1 MTTTDTGFDTRG
13 VDGLRVPALDDSVRV
28 EGGAVHILD
37 RRVFPEAVQWVTAT
51 DAEQVASA
59 IAAMVT
65 QSSGPLFAAYAGL
78 EITALQVAGLPPAA
92 ARERMREAGRV
103 LESARPTNNH
113 PREAVAHVLAAVDRA
128 LADPGALPGP
138 ADVGAHGQ
146 RGATEVDSRGAAAV
160 GAVSRGGAGAVGGGS
175 TAELVT
181 AVVEAAREGARHYR
195 ERSHR
200 LGAATVALLP
210 DGARILTHCWMD
222 TYLIELVRAAR
233 AAGKRFEWVATE
245 TRPYLQ
251 GARLTAHTLAELGER
266 VTLITDGMGA
276 AALAAGRATAASG
289 IAGLG
294 GARAAGGIGGSD
306 AASVVAGV
314 SGGGRT
320 GGIGPIDALVT
331 AADRVSL
338 DGSVVNKVGTLGLAV
353 AAHAFD
359 VPFYALVQAP
369 DPEAPTADDIVVES
383 RDPAEV
389 LHTLGRR
396 TASPLVT
403 EAWYPAFDVTPA
415 RFVTRIVTDRG
426 AFEPARVGE
435 LYAAAGERA

>member
-1 MTTTDTGFDTRG
+1 MTTTDTDFDTRG

-128 LADPGALPGP
+128 LADPGAT
-138 ADVGAHGQ
+138 D
-146 RGATEVDSRGAAAV
+146 VDSRGA
-160 GAVSRGGAGAVGGGS
+160 GALGGGS

-233 AAGKRFEWVATE
+233 AAGKRFEWMATE

-294 GARAAGGIGGSD
+294 AAGGSRAAGGIGGSD
-306 AASVVAGV
+306 AASVLGGV

>member
-1 MTTTDTGFDTRG
+1 MTTTGNATTPAAGGSALGDPVHG
-13 VDGLRVPALDDSVRV
+13 VAVRSAPALDDSVRV
-28 EGGAVHILD
+28 EGGVVRILD
-37 RRVFPEAVQWVTAT
+37 RRVFPETVSWVTAT
-51 DAEQVASA
+51 DAEEVGAA
-59 IAAMVT
+59 IAGMIT

-78 EITALQVAGLPPAA
+78 EMTALQVAGLAPDA

-113 PREAVAHVLAAVDRA
+113 PREAVAHVLAAVD
-128 LADPGALPGP
+128 
-138 ADVGAHGQ
+138 
-146 RGATEVDSRGAAAV
+146 AV
-160 GAVSRGGAGAVGGGS
+160 AGGGGASDAG
-175 TAELVT
+175 TASIVE
-181 AVVEAAREGARHYR
+181 AAVEAAREGAAIYR
-195 ERSHR
+195 DRSRR
-200 LGAATVALLP
+200 LGEATVELLP

-222 TYLIELVRAAR
+222 TYLIEFVRAAR

-251 GARLTAHTLAELGER
+251 GARLTAHTLAEFGEH

-276 AALAAGRATAASG
+276 AALAAGHDADSG
-289 IAGLG
+289 LEP
-294 GARAAGGIGGSD
+294 GARHTA
-306 AASVVAGV
+306 
-314 SGGGRT
+314 
-320 GGIGPIDALVT
+320 GIGPIDALVT

-353 AAHAFD
+353 AAHTFG

-369 DPEAPTADDIVVES
+369 DAESPTAADIVVES
-383 RDPAEV
+383 RDPDEV

-396 TASPLVT
+396 TASSLVT
-403 EAWYPAFDVTPA
+403 EAWYPAFDVTPS
-415 RFVTRIVTDRG
+415 RFVSRIVTDRG